1 MQKYSKIIQELLQYF
16 NSVDFQQIPRV
27 KNAEA
32 DFLARLASS
41 DNHGLSPKLCMETKG
56 QPSTKGEQVMK
67 IQEQDEWMTPIVRY
81 LKEGRLPKDRNAAW
95 KVQIRVTRFII
106 IDDVLY
112 KQGHSLPYLWCANK
126 EKADYV
132 LREIHEGIYDN
143 HAGVKSLAG
152 KALRTGYY

>member
-16 NSVDFQQIPRV
+16 NSVNFQQIPRA

-41 DNHGLSPKLCMETKG
+41 NDHGLSLELCMETKG

-81 LKEGRLPKDRNAAW
+81 LKEGRLPEDRNEA
-95 KVQIRVTRFII
+95 
-106 IDDVLY
+106 
-112 KQGHSLPYLWCANK
+112 
-126 EKADYV
+126 
-132 LREIHEGIYDN
+132 
-143 HAGVKSLAG
+143 
-152 KALRTGYY
+152 